1 MAKPNYFDPADI
13 ETQARYRPGVASNI
27 FNVLTGGL
35 AGQITGSTQRAQ
47 EAARARQALLQED
60 LDKRNEQRMIERM
73 KIQQAEMLK
82 RQLELEANRTDAEN
96 RRRLLEATGAEDVLT
111 GRDQTFVGPV
121 EQAQE
126 LGRQIARVQ
135 RLATREK
142 EAPERESLIGRLV
155 AEMGPTERAAME
167 AGLVTPY
174 EKMDM
179 ASLRRVAGASDV
191 SLRKQEEAR
200 RAKQDEGKV
209 FVSRNAAG
217 DVSVQG
223 PSDLVSRF
231 QAANPDFFR
240 KKKDSPYKVSMRQT
254 EDGSSF
260 NVDFG
265 EMTADEI
272 KGIAPQL
279 EEMKKAYGS
288 LSRSDLSGAGAAT
301 GGTAGAA
308 KPIAKGPAAVEGE
321 SMVGRGSGKARSGAA
336 AAIAAQPQAE
346 PEPQVLG
353 PMSPEQEFAAI
364 NRKLAEIESR
374 GGASAYGARQ
384 TLTTPFYTD
393 VASELN
399 VQPEQ
404 VGASVYQRTPRTVV
418 SQNFPVEQFRNLP
431 QEVQNRLYIDAMNKS
446 AQAMQQAGYKPSGK
460 YSEYQMNDPWIGSMF
475 DKLSR

>member
-1 MAKPNYFDPADI
+1 MATLNYPDPADI
-13 ETQARYRPGVASNI
+13 EGQAKYRPGVASNI

-35 AGQITGSTQRAQ
+35 AGQITGTTQRAQ

-96 RRRLLEATGAEDVLT
+96 RRRLLETAGTEEALT
-111 GRDQTFVGPV
+111 GKYITGPV
-121 EQAQE
+121 EQSQE
-126 LGRQIARVQ
+126 LGRQIG
-135 RLATREK
+135 RLQKLSVDQK
-142 EAPERESLIGRLV
+142 EAAEKAGLIGQLT
-155 AEMGPTERAAME
+155 AEMGPTERAAVE
-167 AGLVTPY
+167 AGVVSPY
-174 EKMDM
+174 ESMDI
-179 ASLRRVAGASDV
+179 ASLRRMRGASDV

-301 GGTAGAA
+301 VGTAGAA

-336 AAIAAQPQAE
+336 AAIASQPQAE

-460 YSEYQMNDPWIGSMF
+460 YSEYQLNDPWIGSMF

>member
-1 MAKPNYFDPADI
+1 MATPEEIRKKL
-13 ETQARYRPGVASNI
+13 ETQAGQRVNPLLKGLSM
-27 FNVLTGGL
+27 LTGGIAGEFTGTNEQIRQQRTAKRALMEEDL
-35 AGQITGSTQRAQ
+35 AA
-47 EAARARQALLQED
+47 LQE
-60 LDKRNEQRMIERM
+60 ERLM
-73 KIQQAEMLK
+73 ERVKSQQAEMLK
-82 RQLELEANRTDAEN
+82 RQLELEAARTDTEN
-96 RRRLLEATGAEDVLT
+96 RRRLLEASGTEEALT
-111 GRDQTFVGPV
+111 GKYITGPV
-121 EQAQE
+121 EQSQE
-126 LGRQIARVQ
+126 LGRQIG
-135 RLATREK
+135 RLQKLSVDQK
-142 EAPERESLIGRLV
+142 EAAEKARLIGRLI
-155 AEMGPTERAAME
+155 AESGGDNEELASSFDKLDMATLRRME
-167 AGLVTPY
+167 A
-174 EKMDM
+174 
-179 ASLRRVAGASDV
+179 SSDV
-191 SLRKQEEAR
+191 GLRKQEEAR

-209 FVSRNAAG
+209 FVSRNANG

-223 PSDLVSRF
+223 PSDLVRKF
-231 QAANPDFFR
+231 QDSNPDFFMG
-240 KKKDSPYKVSMRQT
+240 KKGSPYKVSMRQT

-279 EEMKKAYGS
+279 EEMKKAYGV
-288 LSRSDLSGAGAAT
+288 LSRNDLSGAGAAT

-308 KPIAKGPAAVEGE
+308 KPIAKGPAAGEGE
-321 SMVGRGSGKARSGAA
+321 SMVGRNDGKARSAA
-336 AAIAAQPQAE
+336 AAAVAAQARAEAEPQA
-346 PEPQVLG
+346 LG
-353 PMSPEQEFAAI
+353 PMSPEREFAAI

-418 SQNFPVEQFRNLP
+418 SQNFPAEQFRNLP

-446 AQAMQQAGYKPSGK
+446 AQAMQQSGYKPSGRF
-460 YSEYQMNDPWIGSMF
+460 SEYQLNDPWIGSMF

>member
-1 MAKPNYFDPADI
+1 MATPEENKKI
-13 ETQARYRPGVASNI
+13 RERLEKQATSRVNPLLKGLSM
-27 FNVLTGGL
+27 LTGGIAGEFTGTNEQIRQQRTAKRALMEEDL
-35 AGQITGSTQRAQ
+35 AA
-47 EAARARQALLQED
+47 LQE
-60 LDKRNEQRMIERM
+60 ERLM
-73 KIQQAEMLK
+73 ERVKSQQAEMLK
-82 RQLELEANRTDAEN
+82 RQLELEAARTDTEN
-96 RRRLLEATGAEDVLT
+96 RRRLLEASGTEEALT
-111 GRDQTFVGPV
+111 GKYITGPV
-121 EQAQE
+121 EQSQE
-126 LGRQIARVQ
+126 LGRQIG
-135 RLATREK
+135 RLQKLSVDQK
-142 EAPERESLIGRLV
+142 EAAEKARLIGRLI
-155 AEMGPTERAAME
+155 AESGGDNEELASSFDKLDMATLRRME
-167 AGLVTPY
+167 A
-174 EKMDM
+174 
-179 ASLRRVAGASDV
+179 SSDV
-191 SLRKQEEAR
+191 GLRKQEEAR

-223 PSDLVSRF
+223 PSDLVSKF
-231 QAANPDFFR
+231 QASNPDFFR

-279 EEMKKAYGS
+279 EDMKKAYGA
-288 LSRSDLSGAGAAT
+288 LSQAGLNGGVGAAGT
-301 GGTAGAA
+301 ATAGAA
-308 KPIAKGPAAVEGE
+308 KPIAKGPAAGEGE

-353 PMSPEQEFAAI
+353 PMSPEQEFSAI
-364 NRKLAEIESR
+364 NRKLAEMEAR

-418 SQNFPVEQFRNLP
+418 SQNFPAEQFRNLP

-446 AQAMQQAGYKPSGK
+446 AQAMQQSGYKPSGK
-460 YSEYQMNDPWIGSMF
+460 FSEYQLNDPWIGSMF

>member
-1 MAKPNYFDPADI
+1 MATPEEIRKKL
-13 ETQARYRPGVASNI
+13 ETQASQRVNPLLKGLSM
-27 FNVLTGGL
+27 LTGGIAGEFTGTNEQIRQQRSAKRALMEEDL
-35 AGQITGSTQRAQ
+35 AA
-47 EAARARQALLQED
+47 LQE
-60 LDKRNEQRMIERM
+60 ERLM
-73 KIQQAEMLK
+73 ERVKAQQAEMLK
-82 RQLELEANRTDAEN
+82 RQIELENARTDAEN
-96 RRRLLEATGAEDVLT
+96 RRRLLETAGTEEALT
-111 GRDQTFVGPV
+111 GKYITGPV
-121 EQAQE
+121 EQSQE
-126 LGRQIARVQ
+126 LGRQIGRLQ
-135 RLATREK
+135 RLSVDQK
-142 EAPERESLIGRLV
+142 EAAEKARLIGRLI
-155 AEMGPTERAAME
+155 AESGGDNEELASSYDQLDMATLRRME
-167 AGLVTPY
+167 A
-174 EKMDM
+174 
-179 ASLRRVAGASDV
+179 SSDV
-191 SLRKQEEAR
+191 GLRKQEEAR

-223 PSDLVSRF
+223 PSDLVSKF
-231 QAANPDFFR
+231 QASNPDFFR
-240 KKKDSPYKVSMRQT
+240 RKKDSPYKVSMRQT

-272 KGIAPQL
+272 KSIAPQL
-279 EEMKKAYGS
+279 EEMKKAYGA
-288 LSRSDLSGAGAAT
+288 LSQAGLN
-301 GGTAGAA
+301 GGIGTAGTAAAGPA
-308 KPIAKGPAAVEGE
+308 KPIAKGPPAVDGE
-321 SMVGRGSGKARSGAA
+321 SMVGRNDGKARSAA
-336 AAIAAQPQAE
+336 AAAVAAQARAE

-418 SQNFPVEQFRNLP
+418 SQNFPAEQFRNLP

-446 AQAMQQAGYKPSGK
+446 AQAMQQSGYKPSGK
-460 YSEYQMNDPWIGSMF
+460 FSEYQLNDPWIGSMF

>member
-1 MAKPNYFDPADI
+1 MATPEEIRKKL
-13 ETQARYRPGVASNI
+13 ETQAGQRVNPLLKGLSM
-27 FNVLTGGL
+27 LTGGIAGEFTGTNEQIRQQRTAKRALMEEDL
-35 AGQITGSTQRAQ
+35 AA
-47 EAARARQALLQED
+47 LQE
-60 LDKRNEQRMIERM
+60 ERLM
-73 KIQQAEMLK
+73 ERVKAQQAEMLK
-82 RQLELEANRTDAEN
+82 RQIELENNRTDSEN
-96 RRRLLEATGAEDVLT
+96 RRRLLETAGTEEALT
-111 GRDQTFVGPV
+111 GKYITGPV
-121 EQAQE
+121 EQSQE
-126 LGRQIARVQ
+126 LGRQIGRLQ
-135 RLATREK
+135 RLSVDQK
-142 EAPERESLIGRLV
+142 EAAEKAGLIGQLT
-155 AEMGPTERAAME
+155 AEMGPTERAAVE
-167 AGLVTPY
+167 AGVVSPY
-174 EKMDM
+174 ESMDI
-179 ASLRRVAGASDV
+179 ASLRRMRAASDV

-223 PSDLVSRF
+223 PSDLVSKF
-231 QAANPDFFR
+231 QASNPDFFR

-265 EMTADEI
+265 EMTTDEI
-272 KGIAPQL
+272 KEIAPQL

-288 LSRSDLSGAGAAT
+288 LSRNDLSGAGAAT
-301 GGTAGAA
+301 GSTAGAA

-353 PMSPEQEFAAI
+353 PMSPEREFAAI
-364 NRKLAEIESR
+364 NRKLAEMEAR

-418 SQNFPVEQFRNLP
+418 SQNFPAEQFRNLP

-446 AQAMQQAGYKPSGK
+446 AQVMQQSGYKPSGK
-460 YSEYQMNDPWIGSMF
+460 FSEYQLNDPWIGSMF

>member
-1 MAKPNYFDPADI
+1 MATPEENKKRR
-13 ETQARYRPGVASNI
+13 EKLEKQAERRINPLLKGLSM
-27 FNVLTGGL
+27 LTGGIAGEFTGTNEQIRQQRTAKRALMEEDL
-35 AGQITGSTQRAQ
+35 AA
-47 EAARARQALLQED
+47 LQE
-60 LDKRNEQRMIERM
+60 ERLM
-73 KIQQAEMLK
+73 ERVKSQQAEMLK
-82 RQLELEANRTDAEN
+82 RQIELENARTDAEN
-96 RRRLLEATGAEDVLT
+96 RRRLLETAGTEEALT
-111 GRDQTFVGPV
+111 GKYITGPV
-121 EQAQE
+121 EQSQE
-126 LGRQIARVQ
+126 LGRQIG
-135 RLATREK
+135 RLQKLSVDQK
-142 EAPERESLIGRLV
+142 EAAEKAGLIGQLT
-155 AEMGPTERAAME
+155 AEMGPTERAAVE
-167 AGLVTPY
+167 AGVVSPY
-174 EKMDM
+174 ESMDI
-179 ASLRRVAGASDV
+179 ASLRRMRSASDV

-223 PSDLVSRF
+223 PSDLVTRF
-231 QAANPDFFR
+231 QTANPDFFR

-265 EMTADEI
+265 DMTAGEI
-272 KGIAPQL
+272 KEIAPQL
-279 EEMKKAYGS
+279 EEMKKAYGAS
-288 LSRSDLSGAGAAT
+288 SQIGLNGGMDAAGT
-301 GGTAGAA
+301 A
-308 KPIAKGPAAVEGE
+308 KPIAKGPAAGEGE
-321 SMVGRGSGKARSGAA
+321 SMVGRSSGKARSGAA
-336 AAIAAQPQAE
+336 AAIASQPQAE

-446 AQAMQQAGYKPSGK
+446 AQAMQQASYKPSGK

-475 DKLSR
+475 DKLRR

>member
-1 MAKPNYFDPADI
+1 MATQNYPDVGTL
-13 ETQARYRPGVASNI
+13 EQASKYRTGVPTRLL
-27 FNVLTGGL
+27 NVLTGGL
-35 AGQITGSTQRAQ
+35 AGAITGSTEKAQ

-73 KIQQAEMLK
+73 KLQQAEMLK
-82 RQLELEANRTDAEN
+82 RQLELEAARTDTEN
-96 RRRLLEATGAEDVLT
+96 RRRLLETAGTEEALT
-111 GRDQTFVGPV
+111 GQYITGPV
-121 EQAQE
+121 EQSQE
-126 LGRQIARVQ
+126 LGRQIG
-135 RLATREK
+135 RLQKLSVDQK
-142 EAPERESLIGRLV
+142 EAAEKARLIGRLI
-155 AEMGPTERAAME
+155 AESGGDNEELASSYDKLDMATLRRME
-167 AGLVTPY
+167 A
-174 EKMDM
+174 
-179 ASLRRVAGASDV
+179 SSDV
-191 SLRKQEEAR
+191 GLRKQEEAR

-223 PSDLVSRF
+223 PSDLVSKF
-231 QAANPDFFR
+231 QASNPDFFR

-272 KGIAPQL
+272 AGIAPQL
-279 EEMKKAYGS
+279 EDMKKAYGV
-288 LSRSDLSGAGAAT
+288 LSQAGLNGGVGAAGT
-301 GGTAGAA
+301 ATAGAA

-353 PMSPEQEFAAI
+353 PMSPEQEFSAI
-364 NRKLAEIESR
+364 NRKLAEMEAR

-418 SQNFPVEQFRNLP
+418 SQNFPAEQFRNLP

-446 AQAMQQAGYKPSGK
+446 AQAMQQSGYKPSGK
-460 YSEYQMNDPWIGSMF
+460 FSEYQLNDPWIGSMF

>member
-1 MAKPNYFDPADI
+1 MATPEEIRKKLEAQS
-13 ETQARYRPGVASNI
+13 TQRVNPLLKGLSM
-27 FNVLTGGL
+27 LTGGIAGEFTGTNEQIRQQRTAKRALMEEDL
-35 AGQITGSTQRAQ
+35 AA
-47 EAARARQALLQED
+47 LQE
-60 LDKRNEQRMIERM
+60 ERLM
-73 KIQQAEMLK
+73 ERVKAQQAEMLK
-82 RQLELEANRTDAEN
+82 RQIELENNRTDAEN
-96 RRRLLEATGAEDVLT
+96 RRRLLETAGTEEALT
-111 GRDQTFVGPV
+111 GKYITGPV
-121 EQAQE
+121 EQSQE
-126 LGRQIARVQ
+126 LGRQIG
-135 RLATREK
+135 RLQKLSVDQK
-142 EAPERESLIGRLV
+142 EAAEKAGLIGQLT
-155 AEMGPTERAAME
+155 AEMGPTERAAVE
-167 AGLVTPY
+167 AGVVSPY
-174 EKMDM
+174 ESMDV
-179 ASLRRVAGASDV
+179 ASLRRMRSASDV

-223 PSDLVSRF
+223 PSDLVTRF
-231 QAANPDFFR
+231 QTANPDFFR
-240 KKKDSPYKVSMRQT
+240 NKKDSPYKVSMRQT

-336 AAIAAQPQAE
+336 AAIASQPQAE

>member
-1 MAKPNYFDPADI
+1 MATPEENKKI
-13 ETQARYRPGVASNI
+13 RERLEKQATSRVNPLLKGLSM
-27 FNVLTGGL
+27 LTGGIAGEFTGTNEQIRQQRTAKRALMEEDL
-35 AGQITGSTQRAQ
+35 AA
-47 EAARARQALLQED
+47 LQE
-60 LDKRNEQRMIERM
+60 ERLM
-73 KIQQAEMLK
+73 ERVKSQQAEMLK
-82 RQLELEANRTDAEN
+82 RQLELEAARTDTEN
-96 RRRLLEATGAEDVLT
+96 RRRLLEASGTEEALT
-111 GRDQTFVGPV
+111 GQYITGPV
-121 EQAQE
+121 EQSQE
-126 LGRQIARVQ
+126 LGRQIG
-135 RLATREK
+135 RLQKLSVDQK
-142 EAPERESLIGRLV
+142 EAAEKAGLIGQLT
-155 AEMGPTERAAME
+155 AEMGATERAAVE
-167 AGLVTPY
+167 AGVVSPY
-174 EKMDM
+174 ESMDI
-179 ASLRRVAGASDV
+179 ASLRRMRGASDV

-223 PSDLVSRF
+223 PSDLVSKF
-231 QAANPDFFR
+231 QASNPDFFR

-265 EMTADEI
+265 EMTTDEI
-272 KGIAPQL
+272 KEIAPQL

-288 LSRSDLSGAGAAT
+288 LSRNDLSGAGAAT

-308 KPIAKGPAAVEGE
+308 KPIAKGPAAGEGE
-321 SMVGRGSGKARSGAA
+321 SMVGRNDGKARSAA
-336 AAIAAQPQAE
+336 AAAVAAQARAE
-346 PEPQVLG
+346 AEPQVLG
-353 PMSPEQEFAAI
+353 PMSPEREFAAI

-418 SQNFPVEQFRNLP
+418 SQNFPAEQFRNLP

-446 AQAMQQAGYKPSGK
+446 AQAMQQSGYKPSGK
-460 YSEYQMNDPWIGSMF
+460 FSEYQLNDPWIGSMF